1 MLAIKDL
8 KFRFLPTR
16 FSWVAI
22 HPQPIGVIYFIGGA
36 FFGSAPTLFYRF
48 LLKSLFLEGY
58 TIVALP
64 FRFSFRHWSVALSLA
79 EHQDEIRQNLVEE
92 AKKQGFDTAL
102 YKEAAKNTSKK
113 IREYW
118 IGHSLGC
125 KYIALL
131 ELLTD
136 FEISKQQMGLLE
148 CLGKQQTQKI
158 DRLIDKSSLSSV
170 SLYNQ
175 PSVLL
180 DPVISDLDNAVPIRA
195 LQNLLSRFI
204 KVSPS
209 RRETFCLIDKSRL
222 FALTSII
229 SFNSQLAETSVTRL
243 KQLLAQR
250 LLAFQAI
257 SVNPLWLGKHLA
269 VLGIERGQ
277 SAIVD
282 AVVDQLDKSRHRFNK
297 SNQVT

>member
-1 MLAIKDL
+1 M
-8 KFRFLPTR
+8 PTR
-16 FSWVAI
+16 FSWTAI

-36 FFGSAPTLFYRF
+36 FFGSMPTLFYRF
-48 LLKSLFLEGY
+48 LLKSLFLKGY

-79 EHQDEIRQNLVEE
+79 ENQKEIRQNLLEE
-92 AKKQGFDTAL
+92 AKKQGFDTTL
-102 YKEAAKNTSKK
+102 YRETLENPQD

-136 FEISKQQMGLLE
+136 FEIFEQQTGLFT
-148 CLGKQQTQKI
+148 CLGEQQAQKI
-158 DRLIDKSSLSSV
+158 DRLIDRSNLRSV

-175 PSVLL
+175 PSILL
-180 DPVISDLDNAVPIRA
+180 DPVISDLDNAVPIKV
-195 LQNLLSRFI
+195 LQRLLSNFI
-204 KVSPS
+204 KISPS
-209 RRETFCLIDKSRL
+209 RDETFCLIDKSRL

-229 SFNSQLAETSVTRL
+229 SFNSQLAQASVTRL
-243 KQLLAQR
+243 KHLLVKR

-257 SVNPLWLGKHLA
+257 AINPLWLGKHLA
-269 VLGIERGQ
+269 VLGIMGGQ
-277 SAIVD
+277 SAIIK
-282 AVVDQLDKSRHRFNK
+282 AVVEQLEKSRHRLSNK
-297 SNQVT
+297 DCRKSKN